1 MKNPQRKRL
10 CSSAMAALLLLAA
23 GSATAGVSWS
33 IGISF
38 PNVVVAPRPPAVV
51 YETAPA
57 YVIPAPV
64 YPVPPRV
71 VVAPPVI
78 YQPPSIALRVDHDPA
93 PYYHHGQDDDDCDDD

>member
-33 IGISF
+33 IGISS

-51 YETAPA
+51 YEPAPA
-57 YVIPAPV
+57 YVVPPPV

-71 VVAPPVI
+71 VVAPPVV
-78 YQPPSIALRVDHDPA
+78 YQPPSVALRVDHDPD
-93 PYYHHGQDDDDCDDD
+93 PYYHHRHDDDCDDD